1 MPDLNSLPKH
11 WLAVAFDGRAHRHIV
26 QEFNRKSQS
35 RRPPASRSQ
44 DPRADA
50 LEATVAMPNLSAL
63 WQLPRTSV
71 SLARLRQRP
80 QAPSGDSPN
89 CARICT
95 RVTKTEPCAVAQV
108 IRSKIRSNER
118 SPIVTVSFHSQ
129 MLYPVELRAPRA
141 A

>member
-26 QEFNRKSQS
+26 QEFNRMSQS
-35 RRPPASRSQ
+35 RRLPASRSQ

-71 SLARLRQRP
+71 SLARLTSVYLRHYVAKP
-80 QAPSGDSPN
+80 
-89 CARICT
+89 
-95 RVTKTEPCAVAQV
+95 RVVLGFVLVLGFRK
-108 IRSKIRSNER
+108 S
-118 SPIVTVSFHSQ
+118 
-129 MLYPVELRAPRA
+129 
-141 A
+141 